1 MTDSIFKLMPK
12 DWVDA
17 IGETKVTDHLKP
29 IDQFLKKQK
38 NKTVFPETQN
48 VFNAFNLT
56 SFENTKVVVLGQDPY
71 HGSGQ
76 AHGLAFSVQDE
87 CKFPPS
93 LKNIFKEL
101 ESDVGVQMPMTGN
114 LTNWAKQGVLLL
126 NTVLTVESAKANS
139 HKSIGWETFTD
150 DIIKVISNQKQEV
163 VFVLWG
169 LPAGKKSKLIDEDKH
184 LILKCVHPSPLSS
197 YRGFFGSRP
206 FSQINDYFKSLEK
219 GPIDWTL

>member
-1 MTDSIFKLMPK
+1 MPK
-12 DWVDA
+12 DWVYV